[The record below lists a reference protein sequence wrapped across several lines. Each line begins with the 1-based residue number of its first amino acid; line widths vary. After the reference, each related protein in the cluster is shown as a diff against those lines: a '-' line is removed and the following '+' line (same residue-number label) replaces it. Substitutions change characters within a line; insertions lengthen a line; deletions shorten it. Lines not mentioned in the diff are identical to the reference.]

1 MTVLDAGASRLEV
14 HGSKVGHQLIPAQ
27 SSAAESDGLVLF
39 GGTGDLALRMLFASL
54 CFLEADGLLPDG
66 MPVLATG
73 RSIMDEQ
80 AFRALVRDALGKRAS
95 DAAPGAVDRLTSRI
109 SYLATDVT
117 HPNDIKAL
125 GSRMA
130 ELGIDR
136 PLFYL
141 SVSPSLCS
149 PICAGLLAAGLTGG
163 GARVVMEKPIG
174 KDLASSRVINDQVR
188 AAFSEEQIFRID
200 HYLGK
205 GTVQNLIAL
214 RFANTLFEPLWNNLT
229 IDHVQITIA
238 ETQGVGDRWP
248 YYDEYGAMGDMVQNH
263 MMQLMCLVAMEPPSD
278 LAPDSVR
285 NEKVKVLRSLRPI
298 GRADVARTVVRGQ
311 YTRSRVGGET
321 LAGYAEERGE
331 DSDTETFVAIRAHI
345 DNWRWAGVPF
355 FLRTGKRLPGRGTE
369 IFIQF
374 KDVPHSIFQGEMKA
388 DMQPNQLLIRLQPEE
403 DIVLRLMNQAPGLSL
418 EGMRLE
424 SLPLSL
430 SLKTNTKHPAR
441 RRIAYERLILD
452 ALHGNSTLFVRRDEI
467 EKAWEWVDSI
477 SAATRDAGAAPKP
490 YAAGSWGPGGA
501 FALTEREGRVWHDP
515 TDL

>member
-1 MTVLDAGASRLEV
+1 MTARSTTA
-14 HGSKVGHQLIPAQ
+14 I
-27 SSAAESDGLVLF
+27 SDGLLLF

-54 CFLEADGLLPDG
+54 CFLEADGLLPER
-66 MPVLATG
+66 MPILATG
-73 RSIMDEQ
+73 RSTMDEET
-80 AFRALVRDALGKRAS
+80 FRALVRDALGKRAS
-95 DAAPGAVDRLTSRI
+95 DAAPGAADRLISRI
-109 SYLATDVT
+109 YYLATEVT
-117 HPNDIKAL
+117 HPNALKAL

-130 ELGIDR
+130 ELGITR

-141 SVSPSLCS
+141 SVSPSLYS
-149 PICAGLLAAGLTGG
+149 PICEGLLAEGLIGG

-174 KDLASSRVINDQVR
+174 KNLASSRVINDHVQ
-188 AAFSEEQIFRID
+188 AAFSEERIFRID

-229 IDHVQITIA
+229 VDHVQITIA

-263 MMQLMCLVAMEPPSD
+263 MMQLLCLVAMEPPSD
-278 LAPDSVR
+278 VAPDSVR
-285 NEKVKVLRSLRPI
+285 NEKVKVLRTLRPI
-298 GRADVARTVVRGQ
+298 GRAEVAQNVARGQ
-311 YTRSRVGGET
+311 YAGGIVGGEQVP
-321 LAGYAEERGE
+321 GYLEEKGGE
-331 DSDTETFVAIRAHI
+331 SDTETFVAIRAHI

-355 FLRTGKRLPGRGTE
+355 FLRTGKRLPDRDTE

-374 KDVPHSIFQGEMKA
+374 KPVPHSIFQGESKV
-388 DMQPNQLLIRLQPEE
+388 DMQPNQLLIRVQPEE
-403 DIVLRLMNQAPGLSL
+403 DIVLKLMNQAPGLSL

-430 SLKTNTKHPAR
+430 SLQANSKSPQR

-467 EKAWEWVDSI
+467 EKAWEWVDSVN
-477 SAATRDAGAAPKP
+477 AAVRDAGATPQP
-490 YAAGSWGPGGA
+490 YAAGSWGPAGA

-515 TDL
+515 SHL